1 MKFHLALH
9 TPIKQGAYNTPDPL
23 PLLAIRRSLFAARFA
38 RAIYR
43 LPLSKILCPHTYY
56 AAAHAYDRA
65 IKTGHCSIL

>member
-38 RAIYR
+38 HAIYI
-43 LPLSKILCPHTYY
+43 LPLSKILDTPLLHIFLVCHDKVITKYTN
-56 AAAHAYDRA
+56 
-65 IKTGHCSIL
+65 I